1 VKRVKNF
8 FRFYKPY
15 KTILLLVI
23 LGTFITSAM
32 DLVFPMAV
40 RFILGKVLPAGD
52 LPELFKWSGM
62 LLVLYLLHYVVS
74 YYTNFKGHV
83 MSASIEN
90 DMRKELYAHLENM
103 SFKFFDNAKTGQLLS
118 RLTSDIAEIGE
129 MAFMAP
135 FDVIVC
141 TLTMGGTLIL
151 LLYLNLKLGLIIS
164 LLLIFK
170 SIHTVWINRKMK
182 VAFRENRVKNGE
194 ITAQVEE
201 SLGGIR
207 IIKAF
212 AQEDYE
218 LGQFQ
223 KRNGAYL
230 KAREIS
236 YKLLGRFGSSINFFT
251 NATNLV
257 VLCLGGVMIATKEI
271 TGSDFVAYL
280 LYVNLFMRPLFRLT
294 MFVEMYQRG
303 MAGFNRFQELMD
315 AKTEITDAPT
325 APEHVQLKGKVEFDH
340 VSFSYLPGRP
350 VLKDFSLQIA
360 QGETVA
366 FVGATGAGKTT
377 LANILLRFYDVQE
390 GAVKIDG
397 FDIRN
402 LRQRDLRRQIGLVQ
416 QDVFM
421 FSDSVAKNIAYG
433 KIDATPAEIEAAAGN
448 AAASEFIKNLPQGYD
463 TEIGERGVKLSGGQK
478 QRLAIARVFLKNPPI
493 VVLDEATSSLDNKT
507 EGQIQMALD
516 RLAQN
521 RTTIVIAHKL
531 STVQNADRIVVLAA
545 GHVAEIGTHT
555 ELMAKKGLYFDLYTA
570 QEKQADLD

>member
-1 VKRVKNF
+1 MKKF

-62 LLVLYLLHYVVS
+62 LLVLYLLHYVLS
-74 YYTNFKGHV
+74 YYTNYKGHV

-118 RLTSDIAEIGE
+118 RLTSDIAEVGE
-129 MAFMAP
+129 LAFMAP
-135 FDVIVC
+135 FDLIVC

-230 KAREIS
+230 KAREAS
-236 YKLLGRFGSSINFFT
+236 YKLLGRFSSSINFFT
-251 NATNLV
+251 NATNLL
-257 VLCLGGVMIATKEI
+257 VLCLGGVMIAAKEI

-315 AKTEITDAPT
+315 AKAEITDAPT

-340 VSFSYLPGRP
+340 VSFSYLSGRP

-366 FVGATGAGKTT
+366 FVGATGTGKTT

-397 FDIRN
+397 IDIRN

-433 KIDATPAEIEAAAGN
+433 KIGASAEEIEAAAGN
-448 AAASEFIKNLPQGYD
+448 AAASEFIKNLPQGFD

-507 EGQIQMALD
+507 EGQIQTALD

-521 RTTIVIAHKL
+521 RTTIVIAHRL
-531 STVQNADRIVVLAA
+531 STVQNADRIVVLEA
-545 GHVAEIGTHT
+545 GHVAEIGTHA
-555 ELMAKKGLYFDLYTA
+555 ELMNKQGLYFDLYTA

>member
-1 VKRVKNF
+1 VKNF
-8 FRFYKPY
+8 LRFYKPY

-62 LLVLYLLHYVVS
+62 LLVLYLLHYVIS

-303 MAGFNRFQELMD
+303 MAGFNRFQELME
-315 AKTEITDAPT
+315 AKTEITDALT

-521 RTTIVIAHKL
+521 RTTIVIAHRL

-555 ELMAKKGLYFDLYTA
+555 ELMARKGLYFDLYTA

>member
-8 FRFYKPY
+8 LRFYKPY

-62 LLVLYLLHYVVS
+62 LLVLYLLHYVIS

-303 MAGFNRFQELMD
+303 MAGFNRFQELME
-315 AKTEITDAPT
+315 AKTEITDALT

-521 RTTIVIAHKL
+521 RTTIVIAHRL

>member
-1 VKRVKNF
+1 MKNF
-8 FRFYKPY
+8 LRFYKPY

-62 LLVLYLLHYVVS
+62 LLVLYLLHYVIS

-303 MAGFNRFQELMD
+303 MAGFNRFQELME
-315 AKTEITDAPT
+315 AKTEITDALT

-521 RTTIVIAHKL
+521 RTTIVIAHRL

-555 ELMAKKGLYFDLYTA
+555 ELMARKGLYFDLYTA

>member
-8 FRFYKPY
+8 LRFYKPY

-62 LLVLYLLHYVVS
+62 LLVLYLLHYVIS

-303 MAGFNRFQELMD
+303 MAGFNRFQELME
-315 AKTEITDAPT
+315 AKTEITDALT

-521 RTTIVIAHKL
+521 RTTIVIAHRL

-555 ELMAKKGLYFDLYTA
+555 ELMARKGLYFDLYTA

>member
-1 VKRVKNF
+1 VKRVKKF

-62 LLVLYLLHYVVS
+62 LLVLYLLHYVLS
-74 YYTNFKGHV
+74 YYTNYKGHV

-118 RLTSDIAEIGE
+118 RLTSDIAEVGE
-129 MAFMAP
+129 LAFMAP
-135 FDVIVC
+135 FDLIVC

-230 KAREIS
+230 KAREAS
-236 YKLLGRFGSSINFFT
+236 YKLLGRFSSSINFFT
-251 NATNLV
+251 NATNLL
-257 VLCLGGVMIATKEI
+257 VLCLGGVMIAAKEI

-340 VSFSYLPGRP
+340 VSFSYLSGRP

-366 FVGATGAGKTT
+366 FVGATGTGKTT

-397 FDIRN
+397 IDIRN

-433 KIDATPAEIEAAAGN
+433 KIGASAEEIEAAAGN
-448 AAASEFIKNLPQGYD
+448 AAASEFIKNLPQGFD

-507 EGQIQMALD
+507 EGQIQTALD

-521 RTTIVIAHKL
+521 RTTIVIAHRL
-531 STVQNADRIVVLAA
+531 STVQNADRIVVLEA
-545 GHVAEIGTHT
+545 GHVAEIGTHA
-555 ELMAKKGLYFDLYTA
+555 ELMNKQGLYFDLYTA

>member
-8 FRFYKPY
+8 LRFYKPY

-62 LLVLYLLHYVVS
+62 LLVLYLLHYVIS

-303 MAGFNRFQELMD
+303 MAGFNRFQELME

-521 RTTIVIAHKL
+521 RTTIVIAHRL

>member
-1 VKRVKNF
+1 MKNF
-8 FRFYKPY
+8 LRFYKPY

-62 LLVLYLLHYVVS
+62 LLVLYLLHYVIS

-303 MAGFNRFQELMD
+303 MAGFNRFQELME

-521 RTTIVIAHKL
+521 RTTIVIAHRL

-555 ELMAKKGLYFDLYTA
+555 ELMAKKGSYFDLYTA